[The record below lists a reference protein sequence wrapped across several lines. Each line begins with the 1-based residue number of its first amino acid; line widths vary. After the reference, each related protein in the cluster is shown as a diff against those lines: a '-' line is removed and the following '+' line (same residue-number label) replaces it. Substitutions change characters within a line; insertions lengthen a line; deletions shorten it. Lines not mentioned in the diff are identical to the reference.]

1 MKGMERRRA
10 RGNKWLDKVRKGN
23 RKGGEKTKRV
33 LEQRQEASRDWVR
46 MEEDR
51 TVKKKKKVKLS
62 GRERVVRER
71 MTSFQKHNEGTAT
84 VHAPEAFSP
93 LCTRSSSA
101 PLMSWQSIS
110 PPRRLRVAPSAHV
123 GYPGIRCSLPWTV
136 TAPPYLRRSRE

>member
-23 RKGGEKTKRV
+23 RKGGERV

-51 TVKKKKKVKLS
+51 TVKKKKVKLS

>member
-1 MKGMERRRA
+1 MERRRA

-51 TVKKKKKVKLS
+51 TVKKKKGQTEREGES
-62 GRERVVRER
+62 GERER